1 MAVEVKIIFL
11 VEMKVFNMTSKNT
24 HGMGKESDGE
34 QKDDRRIWTRALRPH
49 CTVLGHILKNFFFT
63 CPLVEEELNF
73 NIRKL
78 DNIKIL
84 KFITVQH

>member
-34 QKDDRRIWTRALRPH
+34 QKDDRIILIRALRPH
-49 CTVLGHILKNFFFT
+49 CTVLGHIF
-63 CPLVEEELNF
+63 
-73 NIRKL
+73 
-78 DNIKIL
+78 
-84 KFITVQH
+84 

>member
-49 CTVLGHILKNFFFT
+49 CTVLGHI
-63 CPLVEEELNF
+63 
-73 NIRKL
+73 
-78 DNIKIL
+78 
-84 KFITVQH
+84 